1 MKHLVGKKIGKKVSF
16 MDDEV
21 EILKLSVSEVLEVQK
36 IIEKNSKLKNQE
48 ENSIKLLMT
57 VIKLAVPDAS
67 ELSEEDFKSFPIQE
81 LNTLSEEIMSYS
93 GLGAAAGN

>member
-81 LNTLSEEIMSYS
+81 LNTLSEEIMAYS
-93 GLGAAAGN
+93 GLGANSGN

>member
-36 IIEKNSKLKNQE
+36 IIEK
-48 ENSIKLLMT
+48 I
-57 VIKLAVPDAS
+57 
-67 ELSEEDFKSFPIQE
+67 
-81 LNTLSEEIMSYS
+81 LN
-93 GLGAAAGN
+93 